1 MSKGRKQISK
11 GKQTNRF
18 IVSIFWIFQ
27 KQQISKW
34 VIVVFFGLHK
44 VLYVSKTTTK
54 QDIMFVFCYD
64 NNKPKKV
71 CIPLW
76 IKQKL

>member
-27 KQQISKW
+27 KQQISEGAGLFTPTQKG
-34 VIVVFFGLHK
+34 FGYFKNKKIIRGNSHIDVNLTRTINTK
-44 VLYVSKTTTK
+44 VARCL
-54 QDIMFVFCYD
+54 
-64 NNKPKKV
+64 
-71 CIPLW
+71 LR
-76 IKQKL
+76 

>member
-1 MSKGRKQISK
+1 MKVSRTTNTQRDELFFVIRKTVLDISK
-11 GKQTNRF
+11 TTNKQM
-18 IVSIFWIFQ
+18 SDCG
-27 KQQISKW
+27 
-34 VIVVFFGLHK
+34 FFGLHK
-44 VLYVSKTTTK
+44 VYVSKTTTK

-71 CIPLW
+71 CIPLR